1 MPFRQVCGDEGS
13 VSDLPPILKLGPPH
27 GTTPGTT
34 FTRNNLHTAILQPR
48 IRPGRK
54 KKKDFHLSSFCLDY
68 PFSCL
73 FLRSRYLK
81 FRFSSSTTMQNIRDS
96 FTIYKLSKCRHL
108 WALPVFL
115 LVVCFQIW
123 LRKWLWMV
131 SVELEGQQG
140 LASVPR
146 QCN

>member
-1 MPFRQVCGDEGS
+1 MPFRQVYGDEGS

-34 FTRNNLHTAILQPR
+34 FIQLYCSPR
-48 IRPGRK
+48 IRLGRK
-54 KKKDFHLSSFCLDY
+54 KKRFPFVLILFCLDY
-68 PFSCL
+68 PFLCL

-81 FRFSSSTTMQNIRDS
+81 FRFSSSRTMQNIRDS

-115 LVVCFQIW
+115 LFVCFQIW

-131 SVELEGQQG
+131 SAELEGQQG
-140 LASVPR
+140 LASAPR